1 MDGLINELNDHVIHD
16 VLDTARCLQS
26 WAPPTNPSAKQ
37 VGECSGD
44 VCNNFAE
51 ELLACVA
58 DLSAAKVR
66 SNYSDCQVITL

>member
-26 WAPPTNPSAKQ
+26 WAPPTAIQ

-44 VCNNFAE
+44 ICNNFAE

-58 DLSAAKVR
+58 DLSAAKVS
-66 SNYSDCQVITL
+66 SNYNDCQVITF